1 MALRQGSPAGAPCN
15 FGKGL
20 VLTSDDSQVATRE
33 AEHEEVGI
41 RRVNEFFVRLVK
53 RYLPDPYILAI
64 ILTAVTFVMA
74 FILTDRP
81 TASLFGDWYKGI
93 FDLFVFILQALLVA
107 VTGFAFAQAPQVNRL
122 LNRVA
127 GVPKTQAQAGAVV
140 MLTTAGASLINLGLG
155 LVTAGIMA
163 RQIAKQMPVNYGY
176 LVAVAYGGFM
186 VWASGVSSTI
196 ALAIATPGS
205 SMNVTE
211 KETGSVTPLTE
222 SILPWWNIMP
232 VVLILIALSLYYYK
246 VAPRSGLLSEEDR
259 HKLAQE
265 DEVPEEDEEESE
277 KTPAL
282 WMENSPLFL
291 LVLVAFVV
299 GYFAVS
305 WPSSGFV
312 FGLNELIMVFFLL
325 GWLAHRRPIRYIH
338 AFQNS
343 IRAGGPIALQFPLY
357 GGLMG
362 IMTRSGL
369 SEVIAGWFVAF
380 SSAATLPFWSF
391 ISSIIISLFVP
402 SGGGH
407 WVVQGPFVAP
417 AASELGADQAMTA
430 MAVAYGE
437 QVANMLQPFWV
448 LPVLAIVGLGIRQ
461 VMGYEVLAFVIG
473 TLIFGGTLLL
483 AGFVS

>member
-1 MALRQGSPAGAPCN
+1 MVSNKPQAVTQ
-15 FGKGL
+15 
-20 VLTSDDSQVATRE
+20 E

-53 RYLPDPYILAI
+53 RYLPDPYIFAI

-74 FILTDRP
+74 LTLTDRP
-81 TASLFGDWYKGI
+81 PTSLFGDWYKGI

-107 VTGFAFAQAPQVNRL
+107 VTGFAFAQAPGVNRL
-122 LNRVA
+122 LDRVA
-127 GVPKTQAQAGAVV
+127 SIPKTQAQAGVTV
-140 MLTTAGASLINLGLG
+140 MLTTAVASLISWGLG

-163 RQIAKQMPVNYGY
+163 RQVAKQMPVNYGY
-176 LVAVAYGGFM
+176 LVAAAYGGFM

-205 SMNVTE
+205 SMNTIE
-211 KETGSVTPLTE
+211 QETGEVTSLTE
-222 SILPWWNIMP
+222 SLLPWWNVVP
-232 VVLILIALSLYYYK
+232 VILLLAALSFYYYK
-246 VAPRSGLLSEEDR
+246 VAPRGGLLSEEDR
-259 HKLAQE
+259 RKLAEE
-265 DEVPEEDEEESE
+265 DEVSEEYDDESE
-277 KTPAL
+277 RTPAR
-282 WMENSPLFL
+282 WMENSPIFL
-291 LVLVAFVV
+291 LVPVALVV
-299 GYFAVS
+299 GYFAVT
-305 WPSSGFV
+305 WSSSQFT
-312 FGLNELIMVFFLL
+312 FGLNELIAVFFLL
-325 GWLAHRRPIRYIH
+325 GWLAYRRPIRYIH

-362 IMTRSGL
+362 LMVGSGL

-391 ISSIIISLFVP
+391 ISSIIISLFIP

-407 WVVQGPFVAP
+407 WVVQGPFMAP
-417 AASELGADQAMTA
+417 AASELGANQAMTA
-430 MAVAYGE
+430 MGVAYGE
-437 QVANMLQPFWV
+437 QVANMLQPFWA

-461 VMGYEVLAFVIG
+461 IMGYEVLAFFIG

-483 AGFVS
+483 AGFIYH